1 MAVPVAPTALVA
13 TPATTSVS
21 IAFTLDV
28 QDPVVTDIEY
38 RIGAGAWVSAATAT
52 SPVAITGLTNNTQY
66 SVTLRAVNLD
76 GNGAASTAVVF
87 YTVDD
92 PADNKDGFNLPT
104 VFANAGAAV
113 GNLDFADPDD

>member
-1 MAVPVAPTALVA
+1 MAVPVAPTDLVA

-38 RIGAGAWVSAATAT
+38 AVDGGAWTSAATDA
-52 SPVAITGLTNNTQY
+52 SPVSITGLTNNTQY

-76 GNGAASTAVVF
+76 GDGAESDAVVF

-104 VFANAGAAV
+104 VFANPGYAT
-113 GNLDFADPDD
+113 GNLDFNDPDD